1 MRNDCLLPYPKKLTH
16 YRRMIN
22 EASERISVLLAL
34 RRASESAPTN
44 GAHGVDTTPYHLR
57 IYGSQISV

>member
-1 MRNDCLLPYPKKLTH
+1 MHNNLLLPYPKNLTH

-34 RRASESAPTN
+34 RRASESAPVN
-44 GAHGVDTTPYHLR
+44 GAHDANTTP
-57 IYGSQISV
+57 